1 MEEQKCFEFVLSHL
15 YDTIS
20 GLNAKMDTWKG
31 LGVRTSHGGVVGSP
45 MMFAKTDQNRPS
57 WTKTVTIAWPSKSI
71 LNLSWIIDMTLPWT
85 LCATPR
91 PLYDCFW
98 LLSLFKFPFNPEIQK
113 FKILLLC
120 YASDYFGSWWSI
132 LVHFGAYH
140 GWPHHPS
147 MTGSDSYPLS
157 KAHLI
162 QKWVILVTHDKF
174 ETLLFRYAILTI
186 WINFGPIWSI
196 LVHLMGDTT
205 TPTWLVL
212 IPIPFQVSI

>member
-1 MEEQKCFEFVLSHL
+1 MVTAAWQAKVFQIYHECLIWSISGLNGQLKGNRSQKQSRRGGGVTHEVHQNGLKWTKIDPNGHFSMEEQKRFKFVLSHL

-71 LNLSWIIDMTLPWT
+71 LNLSWIIHMTLPWT

-98 LLSLFKFPFNPEIQK
+98 LLSLFKFPF
-113 FKILLLC
+113 
-120 YASDYFGSWWSI
+120 
-132 LVHFGAYH
+132 
-140 GWPHHPS
+140 
-147 MTGSDSYPLS
+147 
-157 KAHLI
+157 
-162 QKWVILVTHDKF
+162 
-174 ETLLFRYAILTI
+174 TLFFI
-186 WINFGPIWSI
+186 
-196 LVHLMGDTT
+196 
-205 TPTWLVL
+205 
-212 IPIPFQVSI
+212 